1 MPPAACSV
9 LPSVRRASAPEM
21 LRSTAVTTSW
31 LCGPSSLCA
40 EPPLG
45 AGALG
50 PVTWAGAGSL
60 PGPSPSPL
68 LPSPHSCPH
77 GLLPLSFRLRL
88 GSLRTAEASPSSAR
102 ISHHMRVRTQCPCVD
117 KHKPVALVSWALPT
131 AQGRGAQS
139 APCSP
144 LSSPCG
150 FSLQSRSPRGY
161 PRNSPH
167 RDGTPTGHRNH
178 LWNFL
183 KIANALVTPRNAASA
198 DGQPG

>member
-50 PVTWAGAGSL
+50 RVTWAGAGSL
-60 PGPSPSPL
+60 PGPSPSPP
-68 LPSPHSCPH
+68 LPSPHSCPP

-88 GSLRTAEASPSSAR
+88 GSLRTAEASPSSAG
-102 ISHHMRVRTQCPCVD
+102 ISHHTRVRTQCPCVD
-117 KHKPVALVSWALPT
+117 KPKPVALVSWALPA
-131 AQGRGAQS
+131 AQGRAHSQAPAALSPPHVAFLFRAGARG
-139 APCSP
+139 ATPGT
-144 LSSPCG
+144 LSQGC
-150 FSLQSRSPRGY
+150 Y
-161 PRNSPH
+161 PH
-167 RDGTPTGHRNH
+167 R
-178 LWNFL
+178 
-183 KIANALVTPRNAASA
+183 ASESPVELSK
-198 DGQPG
+198 DRECPGDP